1 MHTSIRL
8 TGTYRATDSL
18 ILLLDDKSG
27 LPTGLLS
34 ADEQAYVQHELKADR
49 NNVVINQ
56 YRRLIAVHRLDK
68 KKTGAALLEACRR
81 AGDAL
86 LGAFNRQKKER
97 VVLVDVAGHGDTA
110 LALAEGM
117 ALGNYQF
124 LKYRS
129 KGKEKEAHTVSEILI
144 QSTEVS
150 RKAVEKLNHV
160 IDAVYRARTLVNE
173 PQSYLNATV
182 FSSELAKLG
191 RSAGIRVEVLKKA
204 SSLI

>member
-68 KKTGAALLEACRR
+68 KKPEQPYWRR
-81 AGDAL
+81 AGVPETRYWARL
-86 LGAFNRQKKER
+86 TVRKRTGCTGRCGRTWGYSPCLGR
-97 VVLVDVAGHGDTA
+97 GHG
-110 LALAEGM
+110 
-117 ALGNYQF
+117 LG
-124 LKYRS
+124 
-129 KGKEKEAHTVSEILI
+129 
-144 QSTEVS
+144 
-150 RKAVEKLNHV
+150 
-160 IDAVYRARTLVNE
+160 
-173 PQSYLNATV
+173 
-182 FSSELAKLG
+182 
-191 RSAGIRVEVLKKA
+191 
-204 SSLI
+204 